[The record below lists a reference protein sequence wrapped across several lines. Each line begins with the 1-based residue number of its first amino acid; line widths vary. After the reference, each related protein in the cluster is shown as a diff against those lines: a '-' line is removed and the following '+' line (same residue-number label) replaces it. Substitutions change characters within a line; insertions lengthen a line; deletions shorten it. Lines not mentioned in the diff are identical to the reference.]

1 MRLFQRIYSLE
12 ISYVEH
18 SEWTRNKCLSKT
30 TIAIKDALSSM
41 SENSKRS
48 RSSRKNDRVINFVQ
62 SPTVT
67 TKEQTHK
74 GFHQNGLEKY
84 FICYITHNYLSF
96 GYVCSMLNL
105 LMCIIAIFLFHFVLY
120 TKNKGRK
127 MTCFALNQLIT
138 QSTSFFLLNFGNSLK
153 RKIEYLRSRMV
164 FYFIFKHQILIKE

>member
-105 LMCIIAIFLFHFVLY
+105 LMCIITIFFVSFCIIYQKQRQKDDLFCFKLAYNSVHIFFFIEFWQQSKKKDRIFTFQNGVLFHF
-120 TKNKGRK
+120 
-127 MTCFALNQLIT
+127 
-138 QSTSFFLLNFGNSLK
+138 
-153 RKIEYLRSRMV
+153 
-164 FYFIFKHQILIKE
+164 

>member
-67 TKEQTHK
+67 TKE
-74 GFHQNGLEKY
+74 
-84 FICYITHNYLSF
+84 
-96 GYVCSMLNL
+96 
-105 LMCIIAIFLFHFVLY
+105 
-120 TKNKGRK
+120 
-127 MTCFALNQLIT
+127 
-138 QSTSFFLLNFGNSLK
+138 
-153 RKIEYLRSRMV
+153 
-164 FYFIFKHQILIKE
+164 